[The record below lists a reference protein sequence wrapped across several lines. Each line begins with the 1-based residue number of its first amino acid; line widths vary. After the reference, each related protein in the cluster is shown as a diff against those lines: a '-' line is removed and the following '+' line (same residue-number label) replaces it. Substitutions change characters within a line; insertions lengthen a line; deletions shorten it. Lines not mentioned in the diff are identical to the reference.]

1 MKLNKIDS
9 DFIQELCNETNP
21 YEICNKFDSKSQ
33 ICQNAKLI
41 YFNLGTNPQLES
53 FKNVNINGYSIFGVS
68 DYEKSYIFD
77 KKYYSI
83 SPKHFNVGKTI
94 NLDLNILTYLK
105 MIVEDKKLEDQDNF
119 IEYLKYIKE
128 SSFNLNMSISL
139 LERISK
145 PINKN
150 IWDKYILSFVKYETL
165 DEITENNLKN
175 DYLLPEDK
183 YRWAK
188 EISDASIY
196 MEKQID
202 QFYVVACLISK
213 AFILK
218 QDKSDNKT
226 KLLKL
231 LDYSLNN
238 LNIYL
243 EFELYIM
250 FMYLME
256 CTSVQRTFSKIQ
268 NITKNSLENIRNTS
282 WDILHIRLIETQM
295 ISDLR
300 NDLIV
305 FHYIGTKDIGLQ
317 NIININPLKLIGF
330 LDSKSI
336 VVRERNIR
344 NVFFNGQMD
353 SLLYKHLKE
362 ENNKDINYK
371 CMFEEISGEVQKLV
385 DAHIK

>member
-1 MKLNKIDS
+1 
-9 DFIQELCNETNP
+9 
-21 YEICNKFDSKSQ
+21 
-33 ICQNAKLI
+33 
-41 YFNLGTNPQLES
+41 
-53 FKNVNINGYSIFGVS
+53 
-68 DYEKSYIFD
+68 
-77 KKYYSI
+77 
-83 SPKHFNVGKTI
+83 
-94 NLDLNILTYLK
+94 
-105 MIVEDKKLEDQDNF
+105 
-119 IEYLKYIKE
+119 
-128 SSFNLNMSISL
+128 
-139 LERISK
+139 
-145 PINKN
+145 
-150 IWDKYILSFVKYETL
+150 
-165 DEITENNLKN
+165 
-175 DYLLPEDK
+175 
-183 YRWAK
+183 
-188 EISDASIY
+188 

>member
-1 MKLNKIDS
+1 M
-9 DFIQELCNETNP
+9 
-21 YEICNKFDSKSQ
+21 
-33 ICQNAKLI
+33 
-41 YFNLGTNPQLES
+41 
-53 FKNVNINGYSIFGVS
+53 
-68 DYEKSYIFD
+68 
-77 KKYYSI
+77 
-83 SPKHFNVGKTI
+83 
-94 NLDLNILTYLK
+94 
-105 MIVEDKKLEDQDNF
+105 
-119 IEYLKYIKE
+119 
-128 SSFNLNMSISL
+128 

-150 IWDKYILSFVKYETL
+150 IWDKYILSFVKYEAL
-165 DEITENNLKN
+165 DDITENNLKN

-183 YRWAK
+183 YIWAK

-196 MEKQID
+196 MKKQID

-218 QDKSDNKT
+218 QDKSDKKT
-226 KLLKL
+226 KLIKL
-231 LDYSLNN
+231 LEYSLNQ

-300 NDLIV
+300 KDVIV
-305 FHYIGTKDIGLQ
+305 FHYIGTRDIGLQ

-336 VVRERNIR
+336 VVREKISEMCFLMNKWMLYYTNI
-344 NVFFNGQMD
+344 
-353 SLLYKHLKE
+353 
-362 ENNKDINYK
+362 
-371 CMFEEISGEVQKLV
+371 
-385 DAHIK
+385 

>member
-9 DFIQELCNETNP
+9 NFIQELCNETNP
-21 YEICNKFDSKSQ
+21 YKICNKFDSKSK
-33 ICQNAKLI
+33 IYKNAKLI
-41 YFNLGTNPQLES
+41 YFNLGTNPQLKS

-77 KKYYSI
+77 KNYYSK
-83 SPKHFNVGKTI
+83 SPKYFNVGKTI

-105 MIVEDKKLEDQDNF
+105 MIVENKKLEDQDRF

-150 IWDKYILSFVKYETL
+150 IWDKYILSFVKYEAL
-165 DEITENNLKN
+165 DDITENNLKN

-183 YRWAK
+183 YIWAK

-196 MEKQID
+196 MKKQID

-218 QDKSDNKT
+218 QDKSDKKT
-226 KLLKL
+226 KLIKL
-231 LDYSLNN
+231 LEYSLNQ

-300 NDLIV
+300 KDVIV
-305 FHYIGTKDIGLQ
+305 FHYIGTRDIGLQ

-336 VVRERNIR
+336 VVREKNIR
-344 NVFFNGQMD
+344 NVFFNEQMD
-353 SLLYKHLKE
+353 ALLYKHLEK
-362 ENNKDINYK
+362 ENNENINYK
-371 CMFEEISGEVQKLV
+371 LMFEEISGEVQNLV
-385 DAHIK
+385 NIHIK